1 MTSPFIDISGQV
13 NNHDDRG
20 LLDIALHPDF
30 PNTPYLYLLYTYDPP
45 QVYQNLNDELA
56 GPDKGG
62 NRVGRLIRVTADAAT
77 NYTTAVAGSEV
88 VLLGTNS
95 TWANFNAYI
104 DSTVNIT
111 EPPGGTFL
119 DGTYV
124 QDFINSDSSSHTVA
138 SLMFGVDGASTCRS
152 VMVPRT
158 TRWIQERFAFKIS
171 TIFLASFFE
180 STHTGL
186 GYPNNP
192 YQNGN
197 LSSNRSKVYQLGL
210 RNPFRMATNPNN
222 GKIYIGDVGWT
233 QWEEINSG
241 APGANFGW
249 PYFEGGNGVNL
260 RTTQYE
266 SLPQAQAFYASGQ
279 LVTPSLLGLN
289 HAADGINAVVMGDFY
304 TERPIREVPQQSL
317 LQ

>member
-1 MTSPFIDISGQV
+1 MVVRDGVTLTSPFIDISGQV

-62 NRVGRLIRVTADAAT
+62 NRAGRLIRVTADAAT
-77 NYTTAVAGSEV
+77 NYTTALAGSEV

-138 SLMFGVDGASTCRS
+138 SLMFGVDGALYVSIGDGASYNT
-152 VMVPRT
+152 MDPRAV
-158 TRWIQERFAFKIS
+158 RVQDIDNLSGKLLRIDP
-171 TIFLASFFE
+171 L
-180 STHTGL
+180 TGL

-233 QWEEINSG
+233 QWERSTQEPQGLTSVGPISKG
-241 APGANFGW
+241 A
-249 PYFEGGNGVNL
+249 
-260 RTTQYE
+260 
-266 SLPQAQAFYASGQ
+266 
-279 LVTPSLLGLN
+279 
-289 HAADGINAVVMGDFY
+289 
-304 TERPIREVPQQSL
+304 TE
-317 LQ
+317 